1 MLLTLF
7 LNSFAFY
14 GFNQRNHSE
23 VSWQQ
28 IETANTIIVY
38 SDSLEADAQKA
49 AQIAQ
54 ATYNALVKSYKIELK
69 EKIRIFLSDM
79 DQITNGYS
87 MAGKSIVIWTGSN
100 DYITHFTGRDKW
112 LRKVISHEMSHHF
125 VFHSIAAWADYF
137 FPFSAF
143 DFPLDFNEGYAMF
156 FSGEVWGYGRSDA
169 HLRKAV
175 YSNKMDYNLEDG
187 FHYAAGFSM
196 VRYLQT
202 KYGEDKLAELL
213 KYRSDFKLYD
223 FKEAFKSVYKKDF
236 TEFKEEWR
244 KDIYTYYFGSAY
256 NLKNPADSLN
266 NPAMTLN
273 ATQKLKS
280 SWESINAISI
290 KDKSA
295 LIIGKKYRNQQY
307 LDVGLVSVNSD
318 SLKISKL
325 HFDKVTDVTKTAMAD
340 HSVGFYSALS
350 NNGEFV
356 AYTKNGRNNHG
367 GIFPY
372 IHTYNAKTRD
382 CNRVV
387 QGSLPQVADNGT
399 VFYQIA
405 DKKGNY
411 IKSIDVK
418 GKITNH
424 ISFAPDNQLGRF
436 ILSPDEKN
444 LFLSRFDENSRFFT
458 ELYDLKE
465 NKLLMSKEWE
475 FAPRQIGFKGNDQI
489 FVLIESEVDFRT
501 VLWTSPVNTSN
512 WQRYNTPPFN
522 LTGIMQFMPTD
533 STGRTSVLAYSDLS
547 REKRELGIVEIKPA
561 ASTANI
567 QPAAETAPSFYN
579 SWMKTS
585 YNNPIV
591 VSSEN
596 PVIGSAKNY
605 NSFSNIDKFAIVPLP
620 TEKFFTLTGVFMD
633 PLMKHI
639 LQGGVYLPYEFK
651 AEDIWASATYLNN
664 CFYPSLSLSY
674 LQGQW
679 FAGSDNGDFSY
690 QKIKNAGVAISFPVN
705 FLPSSFW
712 NLNYGLGGNY
722 LDVKSTEKDSAS
734 IFEDGD
740 LFTMS
745 AFTSF
750 SYKLPYLNSEYHPV
764 KEISASYQLTGAT
777 EKLKM
782 QKDFSSHVF
791 DLKLAYAPLLDLVKV
806 EQLQTLNLQSKL
818 HYEQLNGR
826 YLAQFQPGIDSYKN
840 IPVKDIISSRRY
852 LRGYEETMLGDQL
865 FSAQNEIWLKV
876 ADNFNFSV
884 NLGFPLLKLG
894 YLGIGGFAD
903 YAKISYENQNK
914 EYKSYGWEVKSVCE
928 ILGIPTV
935 HRYGQAFDFDNKKLG
950 YYYQAEI
957 PIFGR

>member
-23 VSWQQ
+23 INWQQ

-69 EKIRIFLSDM
+69 DKVRIYLSDM
-79 DQITNGYS
+79 DQITNGGSVMEKY
-87 MAGKSIVIWTGSN
+87 IIIWSGSN
-100 DYITHFTGRDKW
+100 DYINHFTGRDKW

-125 VFHSIAAWADYF
+125 VAQSIHGWADNF
-137 FPFSAF
+137 FPFSSF
-143 DFPLDFNEGYAMF
+143 EFPSDMNEGYAMF
-156 FSGEVWGYGRSDA
+156 FSGEEWGYGRSDA
-169 HLRKAV
+169 ALRKAV
-175 YSNKMDYNLEDG
+175 YSNNLDYKIGDG
-187 FHYAAGFSM
+187 FFYAAGFSM

-223 FKEAFKSVYKKDF
+223 FKAAFKSVYKKDF

-256 NLKNPADSLN
+256 NIKNPADSLN
-266 NPAMTLN
+266 NSAFTLN
-273 ATQKLKS
+273 AAKQLKFDWNS
-280 SWESINAISI
+280 VNLVNI
-290 KDKSA
+290 KNNSA
-295 LIIGKKYRNQQY
+295 LVFGKKYKNQQY
-307 LDVGLVSVNSD
+307 LDISLINGIND
-318 SLKISKL
+318 SLQVNKL
-325 HFDKVTDVTKTAMAD
+325 HFDKVANIAKSSYSD
-340 HSVGFYSALS
+340 HSTGLNSALS
-350 NNGEFV
+350 ENGLFA
-356 AYTKNGRNNHG
+356 AYTKTDRYRHG
-367 GIFPY
+367 GIFSTIY
-372 IHTYNAKTRD
+372 LYDAKKSITTRT
-382 CNRVV
+382 V
-387 QGSLPQVADNGT
+387 QGNLPQITNDGT
-399 VFYQIA
+399 VFYQSA

-411 IKSIDVK
+411 IKKIDQSGRVSTILTFAVDCQI
-418 GKITNH
+418 GK
-424 ISFAPDNQLGRF
+424 FV
-436 ILSPDEKN
+436 LSPDEKH
-444 LFLSRFDENSRFFT
+444 LIISRFDENSRFFT
-458 ELYDLKE
+458 DLHDLST
-465 NKLLMSKEWE
+465 NKTASSKEWN
-475 FAPRQIGFKGNDQI
+475 FVPRQIGFKSNDQI
-489 FVLIESEVDFRT
+489 FVLIESDLDFRT
-501 VLWTSPVNTSN
+501 VLWTSPITAAN
-512 WQRYNTPPFN
+512 WQQYKTPPFN
-522 LTGIMQFMPTD
+522 LAGILQFMPVD
-533 STGRTSVLAYSDLS
+533 STGKESVMVFSDLS
-547 REKRELGIVEIKPA
+547 REKREIGLVQISLATNFA
-561 ASTANI
+561 AT
-567 QPAAETAPSFYN
+567 QPETAPSFYN
-579 SWMKTS
+579 SWMKTR

-596 PVIGSAKNY
+596 PVIGTVKNY

-620 TEKFFTLTGVFMD
+620 TEKFLTLAGIFAD
-633 PLMKHI
+633 PLAKHFF
-639 LQGGVYLPYEFK
+639 QGGIYLPYEFK
-651 AEDIWASATYLNN
+651 AEDIWASATYQNN
-664 CFYPSLSLSY
+664 CFYPSLSFSY

-690 QKIKNAGVAISFPVN
+690 QKVKNAGVALSFPVD

-712 NLNYGLGGNY
+712 NFNYGFGGNY
-722 LDVKSTEKDSAS
+722 LDVKSVEDDSTA

-745 AFTSF
+745 AFTGF
-750 SYKLPYLNSEYHPV
+750 GYKLPYLNSEYHPV
-764 KEISASYQLTGAT
+764 REISASYQLTGAT

-782 QKDFSSHVF
+782 QKDFTSHIF
-791 DLKLAYAPLLDLVKV
+791 DLKLAYTPLFDLAKN
-806 EQLQTLNLQSKL
+806 ENLKTINLQSKL
-818 HYEQLNGR
+818 RYEQLNGR

-884 NLGFPLLKLG
+884 NLGFPLIQFG
-894 YLGIGGFAD
+894 YLGIAGFAD
-903 YAKISYENQNK
+903 YAKISFENQSK
-914 EYKSYGWEVKSVCE
+914 EYKSYGWEVKTVCE

-957 PIFGR
+957 PMFGK